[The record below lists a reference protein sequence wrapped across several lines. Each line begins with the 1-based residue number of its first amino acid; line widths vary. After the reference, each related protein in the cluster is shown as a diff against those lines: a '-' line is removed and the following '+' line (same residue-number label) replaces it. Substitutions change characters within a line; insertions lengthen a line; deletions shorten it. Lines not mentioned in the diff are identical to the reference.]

1 MLPLQL
7 SSGDL
12 VADRRAGYAQM
23 LFDGGD
29 RAAATGLM
37 REALQ
42 LAPGW
47 AAGWYRLGEML
58 SDDGRAAE
66 AADAWREVLRLDP
79 ADRLGA
85 TLKLGLMG
93 VVDGIDAPPAGFVE
107 ALFDQYAPD
116 FDASLLERLDYR
128 VPELLADAIA
138 RAAPGNFSHLVDL
151 GCGTGL
157 MGERLARHVSFL
169 EGVDISANMLKRAEA
184 KQIYGRLA
192 RADLNFLEFPAGMDI
207 VTAADVFMYVGALDG
222 LVARIAAALPAGGT
236 FAFSVEHHGGPEHFV
251 LRQSRRY
258 AHSEAYLRRLLGGSG
273 FDILSLERAAIR
285 TDRGQPIEG
294 LIVVARR
301 AASVILTNV
310 SRDLTL
316 PRDFEFPAQGA
327 EALLDQG

>member
-1 MLPLQL
+1 
-7 SSGDL
+7 
-12 VADRRAGYAQM
+12 
-23 LFDGGD
+23 
-29 RAAATGLM
+29 
-37 REALQ
+37 
-42 LAPGW
+42 
-47 AAGWYRLGEML
+47 
-58 SDDGRAAE
+58 
-66 AADAWREVLRLDP
+66 VLRLDP

-85 TLKLGLMG
+85 TLRLGLMG
-93 VVDGIDAPPAGFVE
+93 VVGGIDAPPAGFVE
-107 ALFDQYAPD
+107 ALFDQYASE
-116 FDASLLERLDYR
+116 FDAALLEKLEYR

-138 RAAPGNFSHLVDL
+138 RAVPGGFSHLVDL

-157 MGERLARHVSFL
+157 MGERLARSVSFL

-192 RADLNFLEFPAGMDI
+192 RADLNLFEFPVGMDI

-222 LVARIAAALPAGGT
+222 LVVRIATALPAGGT
-236 FAFSVEHHGGPEHFV
+236 FACSVEHHGGPEDFV
-251 LRQSRRY
+251 LRPSRRY
-258 AHSEAYLRRLLGGSG
+258 AHSEAYLRRLLGNSG
-273 FDILSLERAAIR
+273 FDILSLESAAIR
-285 TDRGQPIEG
+285 TDRGEPIEG